1 MNTLYL
7 VALEG
12 TKVVAYCGML
22 QALDEADITNVAVD
36 QEHREEESDRLCLEI
51 LWKEERNGELLPI
64 HWKSEWETSLPEICT
79 ESWDFRRKESGKTFT
94 KKPTEDAVI
103 MWKR

>member
-36 QEHREEESDRLCLEI
+36 QEHRGRGIGQAMLRDLMERGAQRGITSYTLEVRVGN
-51 LWKEERNGELLPI
+51 KPARNLYQ
-64 HWKSEWETSLPEICT
+64 
-79 ESWDFRRKESGKTFT
+79 SWDFRRKESGKTFT
-94 KKPTEDAVI
+94 KSRQR
-103 MWKR
+103 MQ